1 MWEIPKKDEE
11 SCPECVTN
19 VALGFLF
26 KVCKE
31 SLSKKLDCKDLSER
45 YLRGE
50 ITENQVA
57 EKIKDV
63 AKDDPELMEDLNEI
77 DRIRKTK
84 RIEP

>member
-1 MWEIPKKDEE
+1 MPKENKEP
-11 SCPECVTN
+11 CPECVTN
-19 VALGFLF
+19 IALGFLF

-50 ITENQVA
+50 ISEDQVA
-57 EKIKDV
+57 EKIKD
-63 AKDDPELMEDLNEI
+63 AARADPELMEDLNEI